1 MGKKKSQH
9 NTTPRQRVSFQYFQV
24 LFLLLSALSYFQLFM
39 EQALSHM
46 VEPEWFRSLLS
57 EGKQEK
63 KGLAVQAN
71 DISASASRP
80 GPRKTQP
87 LLLEALRSNTQ
98 RQKRFVF
105 LAGLQ
110 NTLDVVL
117 QGAWIATSQVGDA
130 DM

>member
-1 MGKKKSQH
+1 M
-9 NTTPRQRVSFQYFQV
+9 
-24 LFLLLSALSYFQLFM
+24 
-39 EQALSHM
+39 
-46 VEPEWFRSLLS
+46 S

-98 RQKRFVF
+98 RQKRFGF

-117 QGAWIATSQVGDA
+117 QGAWIGMSQVGDA